1 MPRAKPARSIP
12 AAIIRRMKIFRGQET
27 PFQIADPKTFL
38 GEAQIKRL
46 ASADDGVPVV
56 VYYVTFE
63 DGGRTNW
70 HVHSGAQWLMIL
82 DGRVRIQRW
91 GEPPQEIAAG
101 DAVVIAP
108 GEKHWHGA
116 APGGPGVHLA
126 INVHVTTEWHEAVSD
141 EQYHS

>member
-1 MPRAKPARSIP
+1 
-12 AAIIRRMKIFRGQET
+12 MKIFRGDET
-27 PFQIADPKTFL
+27 PSQLADSNTFV

-56 VYYVTFE
+56 VYRVEFE

-91 GEPPQEIAAG
+91 GEPPHEVGAG

-116 APGGPGVHLA
+116 APGGPGRPPCRQRRTSRPSGSSRSPTNS
-126 INVHVTTEWHEAVSD
+126 IES
-141 EQYHS
+141 

>member
-1 MPRAKPARSIP
+1 M
-12 AAIIRRMKIFRGQET
+12 IRRMKIFRGNET
-27 PFQIADPKTFL
+27 ASQPADSNTFL

-56 VYYVTFE
+56 VYRVAFE

-91 GEPPQEIAAG
+91 GEPPQEVAAG
-101 DAVVIAP
+101 DAVVIGP

-126 INVHVTTEWHEAVSD
+126 INVHFTTEWHEAVSD